1 MTKKIKVVFKPGAF
15 DNFEGSQEELDAFV
29 AEIIEGFESGEYLK
43 DTHLEDLDESTELVL
58 RVAGTDSSRLL
69 H

>member
-43 DTHLEDLDESTELVL
+43 DTHLEDLDESTELIL

>member
-29 AEIIEGFESGEYLK
+29 AEIIEGFKSGEYLK
-43 DTHLEDLDESTELVL
+43 DTHLEDLDESTELIL